1 MLVSLQLEDGGSAGW
16 SQTWRR
22 IEGILEEVTSSSMT
36 VSLEKME
43 GWVVDGLVG
52 RRSPGVKIV
61 KRSEEK
67 LYTNSSKQLR
77 KLLNYE
83 LSDKH
88 LPARIILESVLGPGT
103 ESSPSPS
110 PSPQI
115 LTIFNKKLLSD
126 ESKMTALQLCSLCLP
141 LTLLHGP
148 PGTGKTTTLA
158 AAVLSAVKNG
168 EKVLVVAPS
177 HAACDAVTLAITEHS
192 DWVRLTRLGSK
203 LRLTSTAVE
212 RFLPDQ
218 LRPSPSLE
226 RLGQRL
232 GWVRRQLLDGHRGRG
247 ELLEEEARLVAQQRR
262 EYREHE
268 EQLMKEAEVVV
279 CTLQT
284 SFRASILR
292 MVRQDFDLVCVDEA
306 GFSLDSQVLP
316 VVAGARRLILA
327 GDHLQLPPVVLSEE
341 ARARG
346 LAQSL
351 FERLVSSK
359 YLEKTVAVLKVQ
371 YRSNKI
377 ISDWSSGQFYQ
388 SLLRAD
394 PGNAEISLE
403 QIVSRTALARYS
415 EEAWLL
421 TRPLLWLDTKGKDW
435 EEDVED
441 EESISNIGEAVMVAN
456 IVAVLTN
463 LGLDQRDIG
472 VISPYWAQ
480 VGLVRTLLWETDRMT
495 GVEVRTVD
503 GYQGR
508 EKETVI
514 LSLVRSNTEA
524 EVGFLSE
531 SRRINV
537 SVTRAKRCCII
548 IGDSSTL
555 RSDSCL
561 ESLWDY
567 CYQREAV
574 ISVDKINL

>member
-1 MLVSLQLEDGGSAGW
+1 MLVSLQLEDSGSGGR

-22 IEGILEEVTSSSMT
+22 IEGILEEVTSSAMT

-52 RRSPGVKIV
+52 RRSAAVKIV

-88 LPARIILESVLGPGT
+88 LPARTVLENVLGPGS

-110 PSPQI
+110 PQL

-126 ESKMTALQLCSLCLP
+126 ESKMTALQLCSQCLP

-168 EKVLVVAPS
+168 DKVLVAAPS
-177 HAACDAVTLAITEHS
+177 HAACDALTLAITSNS
-192 DWVRLTRLGSK
+192 DWVRLVRLGSK

-218 LRPSPSLE
+218 LWPSPSLE

-247 ELLEEEARLVAQQRR
+247 ELLEEEGRLVAQQRR

-292 MVRQDFDLVCVDEA
+292 MVSEEFDLVCVDEA
-306 GFSLDSQVLP
+306 GFSLDSQVWP
-316 VVAGARRLILA
+316 VMARARRLILA

-346 LAQSL
+346 LGESL
-351 FERLVSSK
+351 FEKLVRSTS
-359 YLEKTVAVLKVQ
+359 LEESVAVLRVQ

-377 ISDWSSGQFYQ
+377 ISDWSSGQFYHN
-388 SLLRAD
+388 LLRAD
-394 PGNAEISLE
+394 SGNADISLQ
-403 QIVSRTALARYS
+403 QIVSRAALARYS
-415 EEAWLL
+415 EETWLV
-421 TRPLLWLDTKGKDW
+421 THPLIWLDTKGKDW

-480 VGLVRTLLWETDRMT
+480 VGLVRTLLWETDRL
-495 GVEVRTVD
+495 GEVEVRTVD

-514 LSLVRSNTEA
+514 LSMVRSNTEA
-524 EVGFLSE
+524 EVGFLAE

-537 SVTRAKRCCII
+537 SVTRAKRCCLI

-561 ESLWDY
+561 ESLWNY